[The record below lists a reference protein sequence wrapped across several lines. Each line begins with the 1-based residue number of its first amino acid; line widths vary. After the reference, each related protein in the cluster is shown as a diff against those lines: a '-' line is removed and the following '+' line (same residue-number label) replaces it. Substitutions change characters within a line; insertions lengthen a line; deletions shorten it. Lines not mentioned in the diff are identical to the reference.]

1 MMPKDHYQVLGIPH
15 DSTLD
20 QIKKAYRKLARQHHP
35 DVSKAPEAEATF
47 KAAALA
53 YATLKHPEKRA
64 AYDEMLRQPEPQAFR
79 PPPAWGRSGT
89 AGGPSLDDMDL
100 DALLAAMRQP
110 GRGAAYPPIPVPGR
124 DHDATVHVS
133 LNDADHGTTLTLNLA
148 DSDGQRTLEVT
159 LPAGVC
165 AGQKLR
171 LRGKGGRGE
180 HGGPDGDIYL
190 HIQLLPH
197 PVFQADRHDLHFALV
212 LTPWEAALGAEIEVP
227 TLDASVMLTVPPG
240 TQSGRKLRLRGR
252 GLTQGR
258 GATPGRGDLYATVH
272 IAVPVPLAAPEKA
285 LFEELARVSQFNPRA
300 LVAQE
305 VPHETAP
312 R

>member
-1 MMPKDHYQVLGIPH
+1 MTPRDYYQVLDVPH
-15 DSTLD
+15 DATLE
-20 QIKKAYRKLARQHHP
+20 QIKKAYRKLARLHHP

-47 KAAALA
+47 KAAAEA
-53 YATLKHPEKRA
+53 YATLKNPEKRA
-64 AYDEMLRQPEPQAFR
+64 IYDEGLREPRVPEFR
-79 PPPAWGRSGT
+79 APPGWSTHGGT
-89 AGGPSLDDMDL
+89 SSLDEMDL
-100 DALLAAMRQP
+100 ESLLAAMRHP
-110 GRGAAYPPIPVPGR
+110 GRGAGHQPFPLAGR

-133 LNDADHGTTLTLNLA
+133 LNDAHHGATLTLNLA
-148 DSDGQRTLEVT
+148 DATGNRTLEIT

-197 PVFQADRHDLHFALV
+197 PVFRAERHDLHFVLM

-227 TLDASVMLTVPPG
+227 TLDSRVVLTVPPG
-240 TQSGRKLRLRGR
+240 SQSGRKLRLRGR
-252 GLTQGR
+252 GLAQGPGP
-258 GATPGRGDLYATVH
+258 GAGRGDLYATVQ

-285 LFEELARVSQFNPRA
+285 LFEELARMSHFNPRA
-300 LVAQE
+300 PAAQE
-305 VPHETAP
+305 PLHETAT